1 MGFNS
6 ALKGLIRNL
15 SFKSNVPGPLKF
27 HRKIRNGTSIAASFH
42 LTTICQSPLYKTV
55 TKISIKLG
63 YIQQTFVFTS
73 EQTHNP
79 NYPLNIHGT
88 SKAFTSKRTE
98 LTFTVSSTSVWGF
111 KPLLLHEWTRRQ
123 QSLPCRT
130 AAATSLIKGTCTNQQ
145 Y

>member
-1 MGFNS
+1 MCQVHWNS
-6 ALKGLIRNL
+6 TAKYATE
-15 SFKSNVPGPLKF
+15 P
-27 HRKIRNGTSIAASFH
+27 SIAAPFQ

-55 TKISIKLG
+55 TKIYIKLG

-73 EQTHNP
+73 EQIHNP
-79 NYPLNIHGT
+79 NYPLHIHGT

-98 LTFTVSSTSVWGF
+98 LTFIVSSISVWGF

-123 QSLPCRT
+123 HSLPCRT
-130 AAATSLIKGTCTNQQ
+130 TTATSLIKGTCTNQQ